1 MKYAIMICDY
11 GDDEQIFLGIKEKA
25 EVKSTIEKKVEE
37 YVEEYIEEY
46 IENVDLLG
54 DIDVYVIAEDFNGS
68 IKYINKA
75 PTLNDF
81 FNSNQKACYFPI
93 CEICS
98 LSQIKVTI

>member
-25 EVKSTIEKKVEE
+25 EVKSTIEKEV
-37 YVEEYIEEY
+37 EEY
-46 IENVDLLG
+46 IENVDRLC
-54 DIDVYVIAEDFNGS
+54 DIDICVMAEDFDGS

-75 PTLNDF
+75 STLNDF
-81 FNSNQKACYFPI
+81 FNSNQKACYFPL

-98 LSQIKVTI
+98 LSKLIKVTI